1 MQVKNTYI
9 LFVLAIIIL
18 LLSSCS
24 NTKYLA
30 DNQNLYVGSKIKF
43 ESTKKLPKQQK
54 NSLEAELEKLVR
66 PVPNSKI
73 LGMRVKLWAY
83 NAAGTPTGKGL
94 KYWMKYKFGE
104 PPVIATYTELQ
115 KNSSVLQNRLENNG
129 YFHDTVTLD
138 TFVKHQKLT
147 AEYTAHLYGR
157 YRIRNVTFP
166 PDSNYGINKAIS
178 KTQQRTLLKP
188 GRPFDLDRIKAE
200 RERINARLKQRGY
213 FYFDPDYLIL
223 DVDSTVGRQKV
234 DMDLHLKPE
243 TPPSAKKV
251 YRINDV
257 VVYADYDIQSDT
269 SISYEKISQEKGLT
283 IVDPNDKFNDKIF
296 SRTIVVKPGDL
307 YNRDKHNLSLNRLV
321 TLGVYKFVK
330 VRFEDADSVRGNK
343 LNAFYYLT
351 PTEKKSIRAEVSG
364 LTKSNNA
371 TGTEFS
377 VSWRNRNFL
386 KGAELFTIGAYAGLE
401 QQFSSA
407 RNARTLR
414 MGGDLNLYAPRA
426 PIKTNSDFVPKTRI
440 NLGYELYNSDT
451 LYTLNSFKTS
461 YGWQWKGSIKTEH
474 QLNPIAISLVQ
485 PSKIDSAFQ
494 VQLDTNLTLSRSIER
509 QFIIGSNYNFNLNTL
524 AKPNAKRHN
533 FYVNGNLDL
542 SGNIMGLVSG
552 ASAANNNVK
561 GLFNVPFAQYVRT
574 EAELRHYLRLTRL
587 TSFASRVWTGLGYAY
602 GNSETMPFIKEFFA
616 GGTNDIRAFRARS
629 LGPGSFY
636 AGNPTTFIP
645 EQPGDIK
652 IEANAEY
659 RGAFN
664 SIFRWAMFVD
674 AGNVWTLREDST
686 RPGAKFSG
694 NWPNELAVGAGLGLR
709 IDISI
714 LILRIDLAVPVR
726 KPYLPEGERWVFNK
740 INLGDKDWRREN
752 LVINL
757 AIGYPF

>member
-1 MQVKNTYI
+1 MHVKHSYL
-9 LFVLAIIIL
+9 LFASAIILL

-30 DNQNLYVGSKIKF
+30 ENQNLYVGSNIKF

-54 NSLEAELEKLVR
+54 KSLENELEKLAR
-66 PVPNSKI
+66 PIPNSKI

-104 PPVIATYTELQ
+104 PPVIATSVELQ
-115 KNSSVLQNRLENNG
+115 KSSSVMQNRLENNG

-147 AEYTAHLYGR
+147 AEYTAYLYGR

-166 PDSNYGINKAIS
+166 PDSNYGINKAIN

-188 GRPFDLDRIKAE
+188 GRPYDLDRIKLE

-213 FYFDPDYLIL
+213 FYFDPDYIIL
-223 DVDSTVGRQKV
+223 DVDSTVGKQKV
-234 DMDLHLKPE
+234 DINLHLKPE
-243 TPPSAKKV
+243 TPPAAKTV

-269 SISYEKISQEKGLT
+269 SISFEKIKQEKGLT
-283 IVDPNDKFNDKIF
+283 IVDPNDKFNNKIF

-307 YNRDKHNLSLNRLV
+307 YNRDMHNLSLNRLV

-330 VRFEDADSVRGNK
+330 VRFENADSVRGNK
-343 LNAFYYLT
+343 LNAYYYLT
-351 PTEKKSIRAEVSG
+351 PTEKKSIRATVSG

-386 KGAELFTIGAYAGLE
+386 KGAELFTVGAYAGIE

-461 YGWQWKGSIKTEH
+461 YGWQWKGDIKTEH
-474 QLNPIAISLVQ
+474 QLNPVAISLVQ

-494 VQLDTNLTLSRSIER
+494 TKLDTNLTLSRSIER

-524 AKPNAKRHN
+524 AKPNAKLHN
-533 FYVNGNLDL
+533 YYFNGNIDL

-552 ASAANNNVK
+552 ANASEGNQK
-561 GLFNVPFAQYVRT
+561 GFFNVPFAQYVRT
-574 EAELRHYLRLTRL
+574 EAEIRHYLRLTRL
-587 TSFASRVWTGLGYAY
+587 TSFASRFWTGLGYAY

-629 LGPGSFY
+629 LGPDRIMQVTPQRIFLN
-636 AGNPTTFIP
+636 NP
-645 EQPGDIK
+645 E
-652 IEANAEY
+652 
-659 RGAFN
+659 
-664 SIFRWAMFVD
+664 M
-674 AGNVWTLREDST
+674 
-686 RPGAKFSG
+686 
-694 NWPNELAVGAGLGLR
+694 
-709 IDISI
+709 
-714 LILRIDLAVPVR
+714 
-726 KPYLPEGERWVFNK
+726 
-740 INLGDKDWRREN
+740 
-752 LVINL
+752 
-757 AIGYPF
+757 